1 VTGEETDDLLPM
13 NPEGVEVDD
22 SQVQHGC
29 LSINVYVGQTPIQ
42 LSIFGKL
49 GIKLATLHLVI
60 YEVSLLIIMAVWY
73 LFVLS

>member
-1 VTGEETDDLLPM
+1 MTGEETDDLLPM